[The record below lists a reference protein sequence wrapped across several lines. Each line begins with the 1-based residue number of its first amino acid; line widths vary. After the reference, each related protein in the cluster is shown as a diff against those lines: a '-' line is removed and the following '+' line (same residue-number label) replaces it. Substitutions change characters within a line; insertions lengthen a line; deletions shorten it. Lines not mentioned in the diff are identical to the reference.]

1 MRQKAAQQALAL
13 ANGPRAGD
21 GVTTTTAQAYS
32 AATGT
37 TCIVCRG
44 EICDALARLGS
55 TKCHFCRGGLPPAM
69 ADD

>member
-1 MRQKAAQQALAL
+1 MRQKAAPL

-21 GVTTTTAQAYS
+21 GATRTTDQAYS
-32 AATGT
+32 AATLT

-55 TKCHFCRGGLPPAM
+55 TKCHFCRGGLPPAT
-69 ADD
+69 AND

>member
-1 MRQKAAQQALAL
+1 MLQKAAPL

-21 GVTTTTAQAYS
+21 SATTTTVQAYS

-55 TKCHFCRGGLPPAM
+55 TKCHFCRGGLPPAT
-69 ADD
+69 AND